1 MELLNLTTLAKT
13 SVDNYHYLQL
23 SNSTSRIDTKISMAS
38 LFPSMAT
45 TGSSSESL
53 WISVTNKNQL
63 NFKGLQSADVTK
75 MTVTTGSNNLILT
88 LLEAGIDLNT
98 CNNANAGFLKSI
110 DFTNAVVGQNSVIN
124 GGTGLSTIP
133 KGAVLYA
140 SANDTLAAT
149 AAPINGQVLI
159 GNASTGIPA
168 WNTLTAGTNI
178 TTTETAGVIT
188 LAAGLATLT
197 AELSCATYNV
207 NLNTAAG
214 ASWITGAAG
223 QAEGLTVD
231 ADGKVFIGEDTP
243 TAAFADSLNIE
254 GGIRFT
260 NTSAPTIKPTATSGS
275 TVGLAVTVE
284 SGSSVSGAAGNLN
297 LTGGTSST
305 AGAGGSVIITGGQDT
320 GSTNNGTIQLKTYT
334 GGSAVAAVTVG
345 SEGQDVTVNTGD
357 LIMSTGNIYMRAAA
371 NPAVIKYQAAAANL
385 DDDDADDP
393 LVADVL
399 RGIVTCTPTADRSKE
414 TDTGPNYISG
424 LSLNADGDAFDFS
437 FINLATNGTS
447 HITLTAHATGVTVV
461 GCMVVSAQDLAEDA
475 FTSGVGR
482 FRVTRTSG
490 TVATIFR
497 IG

>member
-1 MELLNLTTLAKT
+1 MEILNLATLAKT

-23 SNSTSRIDTKISMAS
+23 SNSTSRTDTKISMAS

-75 MTVTTGSNNLILT
+75 MTVATGSNNLILT

-98 CNNANAGFLKSI
+98 CNNANAGFLKFI

-168 WNTLTAGTNI
+168 WNTLTDGTNVTI
-178 TTTETAGVIT
+178 TETAGVIT
-188 LAAGLATLT
+188 LAAGLSTLT
-197 AELSCATYNV
+197 ADLDCATYDI

-214 ASWITGAAG
+214 ASWISGNG
-223 QAEGLTVD
+223 NKEGVTVD
-231 ADGKVFIGEDTP
+231 ANGKVFIGEDTP
-243 TAAFADSLNIE
+243 TVAFDDSLNIE

-260 NTSAPTIKPTATSGS
+260 NTAAPTIKPTATAGS
-275 TVGLAVTVE
+275 TVGLAVTIE

-320 GSTNNGTIQLKTYT
+320 GSTDNGTIQLKTYT

-345 SEGQDVTVNTGD
+345 SEGQDVTVNTGS
-357 LIMSTGNIYMRAAA
+357 LIMATEGIKMRHASY
-371 NPAVIKYQAAAANL
+371 PDVIKYQGTQATTDDGTAVISAANIL
-385 DDDDADDP
+385 T
-393 LVADVL
+393 
-399 RGIVTCTPTADRSKE
+399 GIVQCTPTADRSKA
-414 TDTGPNYISG
+414 TDTSANLISG
-424 LSLNADGDAFDFS
+424 LSLLVNGDSFDFS
-437 FINLATNGTS
+437 VISLATNGTS
-447 HITLTAHATGVTVV
+447 HITITGGTDVVLV

>member
-197 AELSCATYNV
+197 ADLDCATYDI

-214 ASWITGAAG
+214 ASWISGNG
-223 QAEGLTVD
+223 NKEGVTVD
-231 ADGKVFIGEDTP
+231 ANGKVFIGEDTP
-243 TAAFADSLNIE
+243 TVAFDDSLNIE

-260 NTSAPTIKPTATSGS
+260 NTAAPTIKPTATTGS
-275 TVGLAVTVE
+275 NVGMAVTIE

-357 LIMSTGNIYMRAAA
+357 VIMSTGNVYMRNSS
-371 NPAVIKYQAAAANL
+371 NPDVIKYQGTQATTDDGTAVISAANIL
-385 DDDDADDP
+385 T
-393 LVADVL
+393 
-399 RGIVTCTPTADRSKE
+399 GIVQCTPTADRSKA
-414 TDTGPNYISG
+414 TDTSANLISG
-424 LSLNADGDAFDFS
+424 LSLLVNGDSFDFS
-437 FINLATNGTS
+437 VISLATNGTS
-447 HITLTAHATGVTVV
+447 HITITGGTDVVLV

>member
-197 AELSCATYNV
+197 ADLDCATHDI

-214 ASWITGAAG
+214 ASWISGNG
-223 QAEGLTVD
+223 NKEGVTVD
-231 ADGKVFIGEDTP
+231 ANGKVFIGEDTP
-243 TAAFADSLNIE
+243 TVAFDDSLNIE

-260 NTSAPTIKPTATSGS
+260 NTAAPTIKPTATTGS
-275 TVGLAVTVE
+275 NVGMAVTIE

-357 LIMSTGNIYMRAAA
+357 VIMSTGNVYMRNSS
-371 NPAVIKYQAAAANL
+371 NPDVIKYQGTQATTDDGTAVISAANIL
-385 DDDDADDP
+385 T
-393 LVADVL
+393 
-399 RGIVTCTPTADRSKE
+399 GIVQCTPTADRSKA
-414 TDTGPNYISG
+414 TDTSANLISG
-424 LSLNADGDAFDFS
+424 LSLLVNGDSFDFS
-437 FINLATNGTS
+437 VISLATNGTS
-447 HITLTAHATGVTVV
+447 HITITGGTDVVLV